1 MPKFT
6 TFEEDKDALELILEH
21 VLVDR
26 GDLPEGEERD
36 DLDKAITIIE
46 RIILSRVD

>member
-6 TFEEDKDALELILEH
+6 TFEEEKDALELILEH

-26 GDLPEGEERD
+26 GGFARGRGTGRPRQSNHNYR
-36 DLDKAITIIE
+36 KNNIK
-46 RIILSRVD
+46 